1 MSGVQGCI
9 ETLSREFVGG
19 WAVDPD
25 QPGKSLIVELMHD
38 GLPVARALADRPRP
52 DLAQFNAEAQNFGFA
67 LPMPAGVMVDG
78 ERIAVRVVGTQ
89 TLLQR
94 WEGAPSFEGK
104 VERVTERS
112 IHGWAWRVGY
122 PRDRASI
129 LIRHGGVAIGRVR
142 ADRFRHDLLDA
153 GVGDGHCSFQF
164 DLPAGPL
171 ERLDPELLEL
181 VFEKSGEELEWI
193 HPRARRPAPRPI
205 PAVAEP
211 APAAPSPAAAAP
223 APVAAPSPATAAPPR
238 ARPAAPPRSRI
249 KLSPEL
255 LESMRGSVPFG
266 DEDSLF

>member
-19 WAVDPD
+19 WAVDPE
-25 QPGKSLIVELMHD
+25 QPGKSLTVELMHD
-38 GLPVARALADRPRP
+38 GLPVARAIADRPRP
-52 DLAQFNAEAQNFGFA
+52 DLAHFHAEHQKFGFA
-67 LPMPAGVMVDG
+67 VPMPAGVIVDN

-112 IHGWAWRVGY
+112 IFGWAWRVGH
-122 PRDRASI
+122 PRERVSI
-129 LIRHGGVAIGRVR
+129 LVRHAGAVIGRAR

-153 GVGDGHCSFQF
+153 GVGDGYCSFQF
-164 DLPAGPL
+164 DLAPGPID
-171 ERLDPELLEL
+171 RLDPELLD
-181 VFEKSGEELEWI
+181 VVYEKGGDELEWI
-193 HPRARRPAPRPI
+193 HPRARRPAA
-205 PAVAEP
+205 PAPPPVSPQPAPAPARTTPVQAAAPGP
-211 APAAPSPAAAAP
+211 APAAPQQPARPRAAAAP
-223 APVAAPSPATAAPPR
+223 
-238 ARPAAPPRSRI
+238 SRI
-249 KLSPEL
+249 KLSSEL